1 MNVLDTMS
9 VTQQKLMVF
18 RDAINFNYSSVK
30 ENVHKETTNL
40 TEMFLHFWRIPE
52 HLDSALRQFDQYNM
66 KYVTDSHAEI
76 DATANFHVDEES
88 STMNDFHNFTT

>member
-18 RDAINFNYSSVK
+18 RDAMSFNYSSVK
-30 ENVHKETTNL
+30 ENVHKETKNL

-66 KYVTDSHAEI
+66 KYVTELHAEI
-76 DATANFHVDEES
+76 DANAIRHVD
-88 STMNDFHNFTT
+88 